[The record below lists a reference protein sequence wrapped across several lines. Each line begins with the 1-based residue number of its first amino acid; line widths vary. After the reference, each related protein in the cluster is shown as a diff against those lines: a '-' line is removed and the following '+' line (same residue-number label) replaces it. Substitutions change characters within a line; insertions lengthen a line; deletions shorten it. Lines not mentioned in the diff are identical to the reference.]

1 MRTVNKMAVVLGV
14 VTALIAARHRRRP
27 AKTQMTSRIKNCV
40 ERAAHYRDEVL
51 KEISRHATADASDR
65 SWVATAFLKMAA
77 GDLKGIISEIRD
89 GNPTPAF
96 KLFRLLYEDVVN
108 GLWVQAFA
116 PDEVVHELLRT
127 DHGQVSG
134 KMTERAARL
143 DTVFVPP
150 PTAGDEDRLFIDLQG
165 KFWRVACSFT
175 HGGSMAIN
183 RELAGYDEESTYE
196 ILRSSTTIFVMLID
210 AMYRLHHGKPND
222 VLTGIAQTY
231 FAEKW

>member
-14 VTALIAARHRRRP
+14 VTALIASRYRRP
-27 AKTQMTSRIKNCV
+27 AKSRMTSRIKNCV

-51 KEISRHATADASDR
+51 KEISKHATADASDR

-96 KLFRLLYEDVVN
+96 KLFRLIYEDVVN

-116 PDEVVHELLRT
+116 PDEVAHELLHT

-134 KMTERAARL
+134 TMAERTARL

-150 PTAGDEDRLFIDLQG
+150 LTAGDEDRLFVDLQG
-165 KFWRVACSFT
+165 KFWKVACSFT

-222 VLTGIAQTY
+222 VLTGIAQTH